1 METLKAKKK
10 NGQMDFLLYVTVLLL
25 CAFGLVMVFSASYYY
40 AQNKASLNYDGLYYL
55 KNQAKY
61 MAMGLGVMIVMS
73 RLDYHYLEKLR
84 NVGLMVTLLLMLATV
99 FWGEDINGAK
109 RWLNLFDVITFQ
121 PSELAKF
128 VLILYMASFM
138 TRRASQMKSFT
149 RGIVPMLIIMCIIC
163 ILLLLQKNMSMMM
176 VVMMIGFVMLF
187 LGGADMRHLVGL
199 CLLAVPV
206 FFLAASME
214 TYRWNRLVIFTNP
227 WKDPQG
233 NGYQLIQS
241 LSALCSAGELE
252 TLGYYLDCWRASFA
266 ANTAAEVVG
275 LFRTEFL
282 TTSGALVVLLLLGLS
297 AIGSL
302 PIFFFMMLYGTGAG
316 MLSFQLLADLNWKAL
331 AAYCIA
337 SGVPTALAAGCLCL
351 FGASA
356 LQVSG
361 KIQRCSFG
369 KAFHSTGAWG
379 LVGQF
384 AQTLFLLLP
393 ICGAATGMLYLC
405 GQMKLSF

>member
-73 RLDYHYLEKLR
+73 RVDYHYLEKLR

-138 TRRASQMKSFT
+138 TRRTPQMKSFT

-241 LSALCSAGELE
+241 LYALGSG
-252 TLGYYLDCWRASFA
+252 
-266 ANTAAEVVG
+266 G
-275 LFRTEFL
+275 LFGKGLNFSTQKLLFL
-282 TTSGALVVLLLLGLS
+282 TYGESDFIFAIIGEELGFIGCVLVIAAYFFLVCRGMRI
-297 AIGSL
+297 AARCKDKFGSL
-302 PIFFFMMLYGTGAG
+302 
-316 MLSFQLLADLNWKAL
+316 
-331 AAYCIA
+331 
-337 SGVPTALAAGCLCL
+337 LAAGITSVI
-351 FGASA
+351 AI
-356 LQVSG
+356 QVAVNIGVATS
-361 KIQRCSFG
+361 SVPP
-369 KAFHSTGAWG
+369 TG
-379 LVGQF
+379 
-384 AQTLFLLLP
+384 QTLPFISAGGTSLTIFMAAAGILLN
-393 ICGAATGMLYLC
+393 ISRNTE
-405 GQMKLSF
+405 SI